1 MKYAKKRDGNEKAI
15 VEALE
20 ALGATVTRLGDAG
33 VPDLLVAYRG
43 ETLLIEVKDPAQAK
57 KAYRAGAGGGRVAL
71 TDAQRKWWDAPWPGG
86 RRAVVE
92 SVEEAL
98 AFVRNDGGVF
108 RNDTLEALLARIVD
122 RDENDDDRALGDIKV
137 RGSASWLRERLRVEI
152 ELHTR
157 PAAPGFYRLR

>member
-57 KAYRAGAGGGRVAL
+57 KAYRAGAGGG
-71 TDAQRKWWDAPWPGG
+71 QIG
-86 RRAVVE
+86 R
-92 SVEEAL
+92 
-98 AFVRNDGGVF
+98 
-108 RNDTLEALLARIVD
+108 
-122 RDENDDDRALGDIKV
+122 
-137 RGSASWLRERLRVEI
+137 ASCRERV
-152 ELHTR
+152 
-157 PAAPGFYRLR
+157 

>member
-20 ALGATVTRLGDAG
+20 ALGAFVTRLGDAG

-43 ETLLIEVKDPAQAK
+43 ESLLIEVKDPTQAK

-71 TDAQRKWWDAPWPGG
+71 TDAQRKWWDRPWHGG

-92 SVEEAL
+92 TVDEAV

-108 RNDTLEALLARIVD
+108 RNDTLEHVLSRLVD
-122 RDENDDDRALGDIKV
+122 AEQVSPLFGGDIRV
-137 RGSASWLRERLRVEI
+137 RGASWLRDRLRE
-152 ELHTR
+152 ELTVYTR
-157 PAAPGFYRLR
+157 PAAPGLYRLR